1 MDKVT
6 KAKIFELISKNKIEL
21 GSTHLK
27 LCVPVIN
34 RISQKMAVGIKFP
47 GIKVANNLICDGHHR
62 YIASLLT
69 EFPLE
74 RIPGI
79 ITSAT
84 INIPWLSVL
93 FVEEDWDTLA
103 KIQMLNEQ
111 DAAFNNISI
120 SEITDL
126 QK

>member
-1 MDKVT
+1 MT
-6 KAKIFELISKNKIEL
+6 F
-21 GSTHLK
+21 G
-27 LCVPVIN
+27 
-34 RISQKMAVGIKFP
+34 GIAF
-47 GIKVANNLICDGHHR
+47 
-62 YIASLLT
+62 LLT